1 MKHRHSFTALA
12 LLPLATSCAEDT
24 PPGRD
29 VFHEDELCQPVAIAS
44 ERPADLMAEERL
56 AYVASRMPCI
66 ADTHLAAVLESADTM
81 FYDATGIAPG
91 YQDSFGDDVVLPLG
105 MRPNSIEPVHI
116 DLAVPGGHGQIFEQ
130 IGVFHFPFG
139 RPTGV
144 ATDQLVVIDFWHAP
158 RDDEGELLPVVHW
171 TRSPSGLT
179 RRVEWVFPV
188 GTVFGE
194 LLFLVGEGGHWFP
207 FEVRTRTRERDGWT
221 ADAMRPFPRADDL
234 AERLELVND
243 DEAGGDAMVTL
254 IEHLR
259 DPSTLQSASL
269 SASHYA
275 GAFDA
280 VQGAVDVLPDVVD
293 PSLLHELM
301 RRTAF
306 SSSKDVAWKENET
319 SITYAPTA
327 TGGPTIVPPGYNGG
341 LVPVTDDSCD
351 RCHRDA
357 GRPFRDYYPNIIAYG
372 ELWGQDEVFT
382 WHPFRTDMFLG
393 ADGDV
398 VNFNNDNRRMRQD
411 FVDGGLLA
419 PFSSSAHSE
428 EHYTRIPREWHDY
441 VY

>member
-1 MKHRHSFTALA
+1 MQTRHIFTTLA
-12 LLPLATSCAEDT
+12 LLPLTTSCAEQTALDQA
-24 PPGRD
+24 
-29 VFHEDELCQPVAIAS
+29 VLHEDELCQPVAIS
-44 ERPADLMAEERL
+44 QERAVDLMATDRL
-56 AYVASRMPCI
+56 GYVASRLPCI
-66 ADTHLAAVLESADTM
+66 ADPELVGVLESPDTM

-105 MRPNSIEPVHI
+105 MRPNAIEPVHI
-116 DLAVPGGHGQIFEQ
+116 DLAVPGGHAQIFEH

-144 ATDQLVVIDFWHAP
+144 ATDQLAVVDFWHAP
-158 RDDEGELLPVVHW
+158 RDDEGALLPVVHW
-171 TRSPSGLT
+171 TRAPSGFT

-221 ADAMRPFPRADDL
+221 ANVMRPFPSADDL
-234 AERLELVND
+234 ASRLELVSEED
-243 DEAGGDAMVTL
+243 GGEAVTAL
-254 IEHLR
+254 VDHLR
-259 DPSTLQSASL
+259 DASTLQPASL
-269 SASHYA
+269 SASHFT
-275 GAFDA
+275 GAFA
-280 VQGAVDVLPDVVD
+280 KVAGAVDVLPEVAD

-301 RRTAF
+301 RRTPF
-306 SSSKDVAWKENET
+306 SSSKDVAWKQHEGLT
-319 SITYAPTA
+319 AYAPTA
-327 TGGPTIVPPGYNGG
+327 QGRPSIVPPNYNGG
-341 LVPVTDDSCD
+341 LVAVNDDSCD

-382 WHPFRTDMFLG
+382 WHPFRTSMFVG

-398 VNFNNDNRRMRQD
+398 VNFNHDNRRMRQD
-411 FVDGGLLA
+411 FIEAGLLA
-419 PFSSSAHSE
+419 PFSSSEHSADR
-428 EHYTRIPREWHDY
+428 YTRIPREWHDY

>member
-1 MKHRHSFTALA
+1 MRHQAPLPALA
-12 LLPLATSCAEDT
+12 LLLATASCADQDT
-24 PPGRD
+24 PPGQD
-29 VFHEDELCQPVAIAS
+29 VFHEDELCQAVAIA
-44 ERPADLMAEERL
+44 EQRHVDLMAEDRL

-66 ADTHLAAVLESADTM
+66 AEPTLVALLESSDTV

-105 MRPNSIEPVHI
+105 MRPNSIEPIHI
-116 DLAVPGGHGQIFEQ
+116 DLAVPGGHGQVFEE
-130 IGVFHFPFG
+130 IGVFNFPFG

-144 ATDQLVVIDFWHAP
+144 ANDQLVVIDFWHTP
-158 RDDEGELLPVVHW
+158 RKEDEELLPVVHW
-171 TRSPSGLT
+171 TRSPSGYT

-207 FEVRTRTRERDGWT
+207 FEVRTRTRQRDGWT
-221 ADAMRPFPRADDL
+221 ADVMRPFPRADDL
-234 AERLELVND
+234 AARLELAND
-243 DEAGGDAMVTL
+243 DVGSEAMDTL

-259 DPSTLQSASL
+259 DPSTLAPATL

-275 GAFDA
+275 GAFDT

-293 PSLLHELM
+293 PSLLHKLM

-319 SITYAPTA
+319 LTAYAPTA
-327 TGGPTIVPPGYNGG
+327 KGQASVVPPGYNGG
-341 LVPVTDDSCD
+341 LVPVSDDSCD

-398 VNFNNDNRRMRQD
+398 VNFNNDNRRMRKD
-411 FVDGGLLA
+411 FTDAGLLS
-419 PFSSSAHSE
+419 PFSSSQHSA